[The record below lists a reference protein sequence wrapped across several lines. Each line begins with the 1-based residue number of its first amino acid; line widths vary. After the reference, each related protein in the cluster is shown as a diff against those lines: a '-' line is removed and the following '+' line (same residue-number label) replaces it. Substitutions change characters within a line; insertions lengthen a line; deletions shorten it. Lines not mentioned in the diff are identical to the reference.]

1 MFNCDNKEIVI
12 KLNTGDSMAKNEVRT
27 ITLKVSD
34 NTKEKMIE
42 YFEDK
47 KREKTPPYAVFQ
59 AKEADTMV
67 TLYESG
73 KAVFQGISADIDA
86 NIWMETE
93 KHLNPDKKLEYKK
106 VDNNPKTKDKKNH
119 YNEKLYNC
127 TSIGSDEV
135 GTGDY
140 FGPIVVTAA
149 YVTKKDIPFLEELG
163 VRDSKKITDEHILK
177 TVPQIIKR
185 IPYSSMIL
193 SNEEYNNKYNEKM
206 NLNTIKAVLHN
217 KVLLDMN
224 KKYPKHDYIV
234 VDQFTEPFIYYKYI
248 NNLPEVQR
256 KITFETKAEDQC
268 LSVACASLISRYVLI
283 KEFEKMSKEYK
294 MQIPKGAGQKVDEAG
309 AKLVKE
315 YGEDVLRKIAKL
327 NFKNTEKIKELVNS

>member
-1 MFNCDNKEIVI
+1 
-12 KLNTGDSMAKNEVRT
+12 MAKNNVRI
-27 ITLKVSD
+27 ITLKVSN

-42 YFEDK
+42 YFQDK
-47 KREKTPPYAVFQ
+47 KRDVTPPYAIFQ

-86 NIWMETE
+86 NMWTEME
-93 KHLNPDKKLEYKK
+93 KHLNPNKKLEIKS
-106 VDNNPKTKDKKNH
+106 VSNNPKEKDNSRPFNKEV
-119 YNEKLYNC
+119 YYS

-149 YVTKKDIPFLEELG
+149 YVTKKDIPFLENLG
-163 VRDSKKITDEHILK
+163 VRDSKKITDAHILK
-177 TVPQIIKR
+177 VVPEIIKN

-224 KKYPKHDYIV
+224 KQYKKHDYIV

-256 KITFETKAEDQC
+256 NITFLTKAEDQC

-283 KEFEKMSKEYK
+283 KEFEKLSKEYNVK
-294 MQIPKGAGQKVDEAG
+294 IPKGAGNIVDETG
-309 AKLVKE
+309 AMLVKKHGVE
-315 YGEDVLRKIAKL
+315 ILKKIAKL
-327 NFKNTEKIKELVNS
+327 NFKNTDKIKELAKN

>member
-1 MFNCDNKEIVI
+1 
-12 KLNTGDSMAKNEVRT
+12 MAKNEVRT

-42 YFEDK
+42 YFADK
-47 KREKTPPYAVFQ
+47 KRDVTPPYTVFQ

-86 NIWMETE
+86 NMWMEME
-93 KHLNPDKKLEYKK
+93 KHLNPNKKLEVKK
-106 VDNNPKTKDKKNH
+106 VDNNPKRKN
-119 YNEKLYNC
+119 NRRIVDNKLYHC

-140 FGPIVVTAA
+140 FGPIVVTAT
-149 YVTKKDIPFLEELG
+149 YVTKKDIPFLEQLG

-177 TVPQIIKR
+177 VVPEIIKQ

-193 SNEEYNNKYNEKM
+193 SNEEYNHKYSDKI
-206 NLNTIKAVLHN
+206 NLNTIKAILHN
-217 KVLLDMN
+217 KVLLDMS
-224 KKYPKHDYIV
+224 KQYKKHDYIV

-248 NNLPEVQR
+248 NNLKEVQR
-256 KITFETKAEDQC
+256 NITFVTHAEDQC

-283 KEFEKMSKEYK
+283 KEFERLSKDLGIK
-294 MQIPKGAGQKVDEAG
+294 LPKGAGNIVDEAG
-309 AKLVKE
+309 AQLVKK
-315 YGEDVLRKIAKL
+315 YGIDILNKIAKL
-327 NFKNTEKIKELVNS
+327 NFKNTEKIKELAEN

>member
-1 MFNCDNKEIVI
+1 MNDCDKNKFMI
-12 KLNTGDSMAKNEVRT
+12 KCITGDNMAKNEVRT

-34 NTKEKMIE
+34 NTKEKMVE
-42 YFEDK
+42 YFQDK

-86 NIWMETE
+86 NLWMETE
-93 KHLNPDKKLEYKK
+93 KHLNPNKKLEYKK
-106 VDNNPKTKDKKNH
+106 VDNNPKNKNNH
-119 YNEKLYNC
+119 KEYNEKIYNC

-149 YVTKKDIPFLEELG
+149 YVTKKDIPYLENLG

-177 TVPQIIKR
+177 TVPEIIKR

-193 SNEEYNNKYNEKM
+193 NNEEYNNKYNEKM
-206 NLNTIKAVLHN
+206 NLNAIKAVLHN

-234 VDQFTEPFIYYKYI
+234 VDQFTEPFVYYKYI

-268 LSVACASLISRYVLI
+268 LSVACASLISRYILI
-283 KEFEKMSKEYK
+283 KEFEKLSKEYNMK
-294 MQIPKGAGQKVDEAG
+294 IPKGAGTIVDEAG

-315 YGEDVLRKIAKL
+315 HGVEILKKIAKL
-327 NFKNTEKIKELVNS
+327 NFKNTDKIKELAKN